1 MVTRKSK
8 LKPIR
13 NADGSISY
21 VPQVRLKGFKPV
33 SRSFCSADYETATA
47 AHAAAVRWRDELTA
61 ELQKQRQEG
70 APRPDI
76 TTLTLGD
83 LTREYL
89 ADPVTQGLRYQ
100 KELERNLEWWKL
112 NYGTTKAL
120 EFGVVQLREAR
131 SRLMPGRQ
139 PATVVRI
146 LASMRSCWNWSRAAG
161 LLPKD
166 KVWPPR
172 LMLREPDART
182 RYLSDAELAALL
194 KAAKASSAVLF
205 AAIVVSI
212 ACGMRKGELLRLE
225 WNDIDFDRSRVQ
237 LLITKN
243 GSARSVHLPAMAAAA
258 LKDLK
263 AAPVVSATHAFLA
276 PNGKPLSWQTLDK
289 MWRVVRTA
297 ARLQDFRWHDL
308 RHSCASI
315 LAQSGASLLEI
326 GSVLGHRSANV
337 TLKYSH
343 LVQGAPVTGH
353 AALNEKLGGKP
364 S

>member
-1 MVTRKSK
+1 MVSRNSK

-13 NADGSISY
+13 NADGSTSFA
-21 VPQVRLKGFKPV
+21 PQVRIKGFKPI
-33 SRSFCSADYETATA
+33 SRSFCTADYTEP
-47 AHAAAVRWRDELTA
+47 AAARAAAMHWRDELTA
-61 ELQKQRQEG
+61 ELQKQRREG
-70 APRPDI
+70 AARPDI
-76 TTLTLGD
+76 STLTLGD

-89 ADPVTQGLRYQ
+89 ADPLTQGLRYH
-100 KELERNLEWWKL
+100 KELKRNLAWWKL
-112 NYGTTKAL
+112 NYGATKAL
-120 EFGVVQLREAR
+120 EFGVLQLREAR

-146 LASMRSCWNWSRAAG
+146 LASMRSCWNWARASG
-161 LLPKD
+161 MLPKD

-172 LMLREPDART
+172 LMLRVPDARV
-182 RYLSDAELAALL
+182 RYLSDDELAALL
-194 KAAKASSAVLF
+194 KAARASSAVLH

-225 WNDIDFDRSRVQ
+225 WNDIDFARSRVQ

-243 GSARSVHLPAMAAAA
+243 GSARSVHLPAIAAAA

-263 AAPVVSATHAFLA
+263 AAPVVGVTHVFLA
-276 PNGKPLSWQTLDK
+276 PNSKPLSWQTLDK
-289 MWRVVRTA
+289 QWRVVRTA
-297 ARLQDFRWHDL
+297 AGLVDFRWHDL
-308 RHSCASI
+308 RHSCASF
-315 LAQSGASLLEI
+315 LAQSGASLVEI
-326 GSVLGHRSANV
+326 GAVLGHRSANV